1 MRKKM
6 MHMIVTIILLITGVM
21 TPAYAAQEW
30 NQVYLHIEKMVNQGV
45 EQYNNGDQMAAKKT
59 INDSYYGVYEK
70 DGLEKAIRTTI
81 ASKDANLT
89 EYQYSKLKKAIRE
102 DYGKEAVRNEADELL
117 AMIREDVQKLENKGG
132 TGGKWASFIPALLIM
147 LREGLEAILVVVAI
161 MAYLIK
167 SNNQKYLSSVYNYAV
182 SAIAASFVT
191 AYIFSEVLDTFAV
204 GANQEL
210 IEGIT
215 ALIAVVVLLSISFWM
230 GGKSNEK
237 NWKKYIEDMVQSSMT
252 TGRAKALGL
261 AVFLAVYREGA
272 EVILFYQ
279 ALFNSA
285 TGDTHMIWA
294 GFGAACII
302 LAILFAIIQKGL
314 IRIPLRQFFVVTSTF
329 MYLLAVSFA
338 GSGVS
343 ELQEAQVISQTVIPW
358 SWLPNID
365 WLGLYPTYET
375 IGIQLLLLAFAA
387 IIWIYKRKNHKVS
400 L

>member
-1 MRKKM
+1 
-6 MHMIVTIILLITGVM
+6 
-21 TPAYAAQEW
+21 
-30 NQVYLHIEKMVNQGV
+30 
-45 EQYNNGDQMAAKKT
+45 
-59 INDSYYGVYEK
+59 
-70 DGLEKAIRTTI
+70 
-81 ASKDANLT
+81 
-89 EYQYSKLKKAIRE
+89 
-102 DYGKEAVRNEADELL
+102 
-117 AMIREDVQKLENKGG
+117 MIREDVQKLENKGG
-132 TGGKWASFIPALLIM
+132 SGGKWASFIPALLIM
-147 LREGLEAILVVVAI
+147 FREGLEAILVVVAI

-167 SNNQKYLSSVYNYAV
+167 SNNQKYLSPVYNYAV
-182 SAIAASFVT
+182 AAIAASFVT
-191 AYIFSEVLDTFAV
+191 AYIFSEVLDTFAA

-252 TGRAKALGL
+252 TGRAKALGV